1 MQRTEGSTRVQR
13 SHSQAFT
20 AARAAVEREA
30 LPADLSVFAA
40 AREKAQGNLVALEAE
55 QAASPDAVTVARIN
69 RDSIQAAQLRQRA
82 EALRLT
88 IHAAQIAVMQYLIAE
103 MRARVN
109 TTKRR
114 ATVAS
119 LREEQARLALERAL
133 SAYSIA
139 AVVRKSYVDADY
151 VLRLELLEREREL
164 QQLRA
169 EP

>member
-1 MQRTEGSTRVQR
+1 
-13 SHSQAFT
+13 
-20 AARAAVEREA
+20 
-30 LPADLSVFAA
+30 
-40 AREKAQGNLVALEAE
+40 
-55 QAASPDAVTVARIN
+55 
-69 RDSIQAAQLRQRA
+69 
-82 EALRLT
+82 
-88 IHAAQIAVMQYLIAE
+88 MQYLIAE